1 MKKFVVNLCGFFIL
15 ALMILFVIDD
25 YAVYTVKK
33 SNIQNHSLKLALE
46 NGMSNATIVK
56 TEEQPSSLIT
66 VLKGQGEYGFIVYSR
81 SRIYGYYRIEKAAFK
96 INDKQEFH
104 TAVTDPVHVYILTL
118 KPNEPGDVSIE
129 VKAKEVRWQERMIF
143 SLFTFAV
150 CMMAIFYRRLKESKT

>member
-56 TEEQPSSLIT
+56 TEEQPSSLIM
-66 VLKGQGEYGFIVYSR
+66 VLKGQGEYGFIVYSQ
-81 SRIYGYYRIEKAAFK
+81 
-96 INDKQEFH
+96 DLW
-104 TAVTDPVHVYILTL
+104 IL
-118 KPNEPGDVSIE
+118 PNRKGCF
-129 VKAKEVRWQERMIF
+129 QN
-143 SLFTFAV
+143 
-150 CMMAIFYRRLKESKT
+150 